1 MYRGS
6 FFHDER
12 VKEAASVYFYY
23 FAKRE
28 FNEIIL

>member
-6 FFHDER
+6 FFHDKR
-12 VKEAASVYFYY
+12 VEEAASVYLNY

-28 FNEIIL
+28 FNEIIW